1 MALDF
6 NLLEKAYFYFD
17 KPVPYKLNNE
27 KNVLIKPIYVPDEE
41 IFLASANILQIDKN
55 SSSSV
60 EIIQM
65 SYLDF
70 LIDILL
76 PADESGTLCD
86 KLYNILHLCLG
97 IEDFWIKTDD
107 KGRHSLY
114 VKKEDIEINRRQ
126 FDDIRRI
133 IMYQN
138 ILGYDDEYIDPEI
151 KAMMAKV
158 DQIKSGDIEMPSI
171 ERQFAIVTAHC
182 GLSKSEQMKMTMRS
196 HQLLFKECAAEVDFI
211 TIRPIAL
218 NNGKAKDLEHWIFRK
233 KHDKFDGYMVSM
245 KDYKKSFGGEG
256 NISQMDSN
264 GEIAKLL
271 SKQN

>member
-1 MALDF
+1 MALDMK
-6 NLLEKAYFYFD
+6 LLERAYFYFD
-17 KPVPYKLNNE
+17 KPVPYQLDKE
-27 KNVLIKPIYVPDEE
+27 HIIYIKPIYVPDAEV
-41 IFLASANILQIDKN
+41 FSMSANILQIDKN

-76 PADESGTLCD
+76 PSDESGLLFD

-97 IEDFWIKTDD
+97 IDDFWINTDD
-107 KGRHSLY
+107 KRRHSIII
-114 VKKEDIEINRRQ
+114 KKDGAVINRKQ

-138 ILGYDDEYIDPEI
+138 ISNYDDEYIDPEI
-151 KAMMAKV
+151 KKMMAKV
-158 DQIKSGDIEMPSI
+158 DQIKGGNIDIPSI
-171 ERQFAIVTAHC
+171 ERQMAIITAHC
-182 GLSKSEQMKMTMRS
+182 GLSKAEQMKMTMRS
-196 HQLLFKECAAEVDFI
+196 HQMLFRECAAEVDFI

-218 NNGKAKDLEHWIFRK
+218 NNGKASDLEHWIFRK
-233 KHDKFDGYMVSM
+233 KRDKFDGYMVSM
-245 KDYKKSFGGEG
+245 KDYQKSFGGDG
-256 NISQMDSN
+256 NISQIDSN
-264 GEIAKLL
+264 SEIAKLL

>member
-1 MALDF
+1 MALDMK
-6 NLLEKAYFYFD
+6 LLERAYFYFD

-27 KNVLIKPIYVPDEE
+27 HIIYIKPIYVPDVEV
-41 IFLASANILQIDKN
+41 FSMSANILQIDKN
-55 SSSSV
+55 SSASV

-76 PADESGTLCD
+76 PSDESGTLCD

-97 IEDFWIKTDD
+97 IEDFWINTDE
-107 KGRHSLY
+107 KGRHSII
-114 VKKEDIEINRRQ
+114 VKKDGVVINRRQ

-138 ILGYDDEYIDPEI
+138 ISNYDDEYIDPEI
-151 KAMMAKV
+151 KKMMAKV
-158 DQIKSGDIEMPSI
+158 DQIKGGNIDIPSI
-171 ERQFAIVTAHC
+171 ERQMAIITAHC
-182 GLSKSEQMKMTMRS
+182 GLSKAEQMKMTMRS
-196 HQLLFKECAAEVDFI
+196 HQMLFRECAAEVDFI

-218 NNGKAKDLEHWIFRK
+218 NNGKASDLEHWIFRK
-233 KHDKFDGYMVSM
+233 KRDKFDGYMVSM

-256 NISQMDSN
+256 NISQLDSN
-264 GEIAKLL
+264 SDIAKLL
-271 SKQN
+271 AKTN